1 MAENKINEVAKL
13 LGLELEEEF
22 KVEGFPHKYKLSEN
36 GLVSWSDY
44 WKSWV
49 SSDIIEELLTG
60 ESELVKIPKSI
71 LDDAEKEYLSNVIKP
86 FRYMVVSIKKL
97 ADNPCN
103 YYRIA
108 IKKVSQAYIGDE
120 TIYLPYFK
128 GGTRY
133 NGMEIDKEYT
143 LAELGL

>member
-1 MAENKINEVAKL
+1 MEDKMKEVAKL
-13 LGLELEEEF
+13 LGVELGEEF
-22 KVEGFPHKYKLSEN
+22 KLDDCRNIIYKLSDS
-36 GLVSWSDY
+36 GLIYYDNNQYEWCHSDRL
-44 WKSWV
+44 
-49 SSDIIEELLTG
+49 EQLLLG
-60 ESELVKIPKSI
+60 HYKISKMI
-71 LDDAEKEYLSNVIKP
+71 LNFTEREYLSSVIKP

-128 GGTRY
+128 GGTKY
-133 NGMEIDKEYT
+133 NGMELDKEYT